1 MFYCGLFGA
10 GESVQQP
17 KPARRPQA
25 TTCTPFRQY
34 RCAAVH
40 RVLRDREKAAAAA
53 AAASDVPLHDGESQ
67 QHSNYIFKHM
77 HVFTR
82 AGSSSSDIAGSS
94 SSGSSAASGSAAC
107 ARSDAAAAA
116 AADGESQ
123 FGSSSGA
130 SPFPLTTPV
139 GWQEEEDREGAAVV
153 AARCACDC
161 ARYSDMPG
169 SCELDAIITGEHSIE
184 TK

>member
-1 MFYCGLFGA
+1 MLVALLRC
-10 GESVQQP
+10 
-17 KPARRPQA
+17 A
-25 TTCTPFRQY
+25 TADGHRALCLCRQY

-53 AAASDVPLHDGESQ
+53 AASNTSSDSQ
-67 QHSNYIFKHM
+67 AQQQSKYIFKHM

-82 AGSSSSDIAGSS
+82 AGSSSSDITGSS
-94 SSGSSAASGSAAC
+94 SSNTTNGSAAC

-116 AADGESQ
+116 AGDAPVHSGESQ

-130 SPFPLTTPV
+130 APFPLSTPV

-153 AARCACDC
+153 AAR
-161 ARYSDMPG
+161 
-169 SCELDAIITGEHSIE
+169 
-184 TK
+184 

>member
-1 MFYCGLFGA
+1 
-10 GESVQQP
+10 
-17 KPARRPQA
+17 
-25 TTCTPFRQY
+25 
-34 RCAAVH
+34 
-40 RVLRDREKAAAAA
+40 
-53 AAASDVPLHDGESQ
+53 
-67 QHSNYIFKHM
+67 M

-94 SSGSSAASGSAAC
+94 SSSSSTAASGSAAC
-107 ARSDAAAAA
+107 ARGDAAA

-153 AARCACDC
+153 AAR
-161 ARYSDMPG
+161 
-169 SCELDAIITGEHSIE
+169 
-184 TK
+184 